1 MRLEPRPVESPRWS
15 LTPAPLRHV
24 YESTWNL
31 YRSCAHIAGVNDIT
45 ADNLLPD
52 QQQSTHHGPKEALPK
67 LMLGAIGV
75 VYGDIGTSPLYAM
88 KESFLGPHPL
98 TVDRLHIFG
107 VLSLIFWS
115 LMLIVTTKYV
125 AVAMRADNKGEG
137 GSFALLS
144 LIARNLG
151 HKKWAPTLVILGVL
165 ATCLFYGDAMITPAI
180 SVLSAVEG
188 LTIAEAPLQPLVIP
202 ISIAILVGLFLVQS
216 RGTAK
221 VGVLFGP
228 VILVYLAVLAGLGLA
243 NIMAHPEIVGAL
255 SPTWAVKFFLVNP
268 KLAFL
273 ALGSVFL
280 AVTGAETLYADMG
293 HFGRKAIG
301 FSWLSLVYPC
311 LTINYLGQGALLLGH
326 PAAAENPFYL
336 MAPDSLRLPLV
347 FIATAATII
356 ASQAVIS
363 GAFSVT
369 HQAVQL
375 GFLPRLKTEHTSAKA
390 AGQIYIPAVNW
401 GLLAMV
407 IVLVLGF
414 RESGKLA
421 SAYGIAVTG
430 TMLITTMMLAVLL
443 FQVWRWNRLL
453 ASVVIGLFFVVD
465 SAYFASNITKIP
477 DGGWFPLLVAAVSFT
492 VLTTWAKGRQ
502 LMRQRLSEAALP
514 LTVFIKSVA
523 TSVHRV
529 RGTSVFLATSAETV
543 PAALLH
549 NLKHNQ
555 VLHSRVLV
563 LNVKVEEVPHVSI
576 DKRLEVHDAGHGFY
590 RVILHYGYMEE
601 VDIPRDLEKI
611 DTCGEPFTMMSTSFF
626 LGRQKLI
633 ASKRHA
639 GMALW
644 REKLFAWMLKNS
656 ESAMEFF
663 KLPTNR
669 VVELGSQLQI

>member
-1 MRLEPRPVESPRWS
+1 MNE
-15 LTPAPLRHV
+15 
-24 YESTWNL
+24 
-31 YRSCAHIAGVNDIT
+31 IT
-45 ADNLLPD
+45 ADNLLAADVAP
-52 QQQSTHHGPKEALPK
+52 SHHGPKEALPK

-75 VYGDIGTSPLYAM
+75 VYGDIGTSPLYTM
-88 KESFLGPHPL
+88 QESFLGPHPL
-98 TVDRLHIFG
+98 TVDRLHIYG

-115 LMLIVTTKYV
+115 LMLVVTIKYV
-125 AVAMRADNKGEG
+125 FVAMRADNKGEG

-144 LIARNLG
+144 LISRNLG
-151 HKKWAPTLVILGVL
+151 HKKWAPTLVMMGVL

-188 LTIAEAPLQPLVIP
+188 LTVVEAGLQPLVIP
-202 ISIAILVGLFLVQS
+202 ISIGILVGLFLVQS

-221 VGVLFGP
+221 VGAFFGP
-228 VILVYLAVLAGLGLA
+228 VILVYMATLALLGVS
-243 NIMAHPEIVGAL
+243 NILRHPEVVQAL
-255 SPTWAVKFFLVNP
+255 SPSWAIHFFVVNP

-293 HFGRKAIG
+293 HFGRRAIG
-301 FSWLSLVYPC
+301 WSWLTLVYPC
-311 LTINYLGQGALLLGH
+311 LMLNYAGQGALMLGDPH
-326 PAAAENPFYL
+326 TATNPFYL
-336 MAPDSLRLPLV
+336 MAPDWARLPLV

-375 GFLPRLKTEHTSAKA
+375 GFLPRLRTEHTSAKA
-390 AGQIYIPAVNW
+390 LGQIYIPAVNW
-401 GLLAMV
+401 GLLFMV
-407 IVLVLGF
+407 TVLVLGF
-414 RESGKLA
+414 RESGRLA

-430 TMLITTMMLAVLL
+430 TMLITTAMLAVLV
-443 FQVWRWNRLL
+443 FQVWKWNRLV
-453 ASVVIGLFFVVD
+453 ATGTIGLFLLVD
-465 SAYFASNITKIP
+465 GTYFASNITKIP

-502 LMRQRLSEAALP
+502 MMRQRLAESALP
-514 LTVFIKSVA
+514 LEVFIKSTA
-523 TSVHRV
+523 ASVHRV
-529 RGTSVFLATSAETV
+529 RGTSVFLSTSADTV

-555 VLHSRVLV
+555 VLHSRVLI
-563 LNVKVEEVPHVSI
+563 LNVKVEEVPHVPA
-576 DKRLEVHDAGHGFY
+576 DKRVEVHEAGHGFY
-590 RVILHYGYMEE
+590 RVILHYGFMEE
-601 VDIPRDLEKI
+601 VDIPRDLAAI
-611 DTCGEPFTMMSTSFF
+611 QTCGEPFNMMSTSFF
-626 LGRQKLI
+626 LGRQKLV
-633 ASKRHA
+633 ASKKHP

-644 REKLFAWMLKNS
+644 REKLFAWMLKSS

-669 VVELGSQLQI
+669 VIELGSQLQI

>member
-1 MRLEPRPVESPRWS
+1 MPCPRTPVAMNE
-15 LTPAPLRHV
+15 
-24 YESTWNL
+24 
-31 YRSCAHIAGVNDIT
+31 IT
-45 ADNLLPD
+45 ADNILPAE
-52 QQQSTHHGPKEALPK
+52 TAAEHHGPREALPK
-67 LMLGAIGV
+67 LMLGAIGI
-75 VYGDIGTSPLYAM
+75 VYGDIGTSPLYTM

-98 TVDRLHIFG
+98 AVDRLHIFG
-107 VLSLIFWS
+107 VLSLIFWT
-115 LMLIVTTKYV
+115 LMMIVTFKYV
-125 AVAMRADNKGEG
+125 TVAMRADNKGEG

-144 LIARNLG
+144 LIARNLEG
-151 HKKWAPTLVILGVL
+151 KKKWTPTLVTLGVL

-188 LTIAEAPLQPLVIP
+188 LEVVQAGFQPLVIP
-202 ISIAILVGLFLVQS
+202 VSIAILFGLFLVQS

-221 VGVLFGP
+221 VGNMFGP
-228 VILVYLAVLAGLGLA
+228 VMLIYFAALAGLGIA
-243 NIMAHPEIVGAL
+243 NIVRHPDIVGIL
-255 SPTWAVKFFLVNP
+255 SPLWAVKFFAYNP

-280 AVTGAETLYADMG
+280 AVTGAEALYADMG
-293 HFGRKAIG
+293 HFGRKAVNL
-301 FSWLSLVYPC
+301 SWLTLVYPC
-311 LTINYLGQGALLLGH
+311 LVLNYMGQGALMLDDPG
-326 PAAAENPFYL
+326 AATNPFFL
-336 MAPDSLRLPLV
+336 LAPEWARLPLV
-347 FIATAATII
+347 FLATIATII

-375 GFLPRLKTEHTSAKA
+375 GFLPRLRTEHTSEKA
-390 AGQIYIPAVNW
+390 RGQIYIPAVNW

-407 IVLVLGF
+407 ILLVLGF

-430 TMLITTMMLAVLL
+430 TMLITSLMLGVLVL
-443 FQVWRWNRLL
+443 YVWKWNRIL
-453 ASVVIGLFFVVD
+453 ASATIGLFLIVD
-465 SAYFASNITKIP
+465 GAYFASNITKIP
-477 DGGWFPLLVAAVSFT
+477 DGGWFPLLIAAISFT

-502 LMRQRLSEAALP
+502 LMRERLAEAALP
-514 LTVFIKSVA
+514 LPVFIKSVA
-523 TSVHRV
+523 SSVHRV
-529 RGTSVFLATSAETV
+529 RGTSVFLSTSAETV

-563 LNVKVEEVPHVSI
+563 LNVKVEDVPHVRRE
-576 DKRLEVHDAGHGFY
+576 KRLEVHDAGHGFY
-590 RVILHYGYMEE
+590 RVVLHYGFMEE
-601 VDIPRDLEKI
+601 VDIPKDLARV
-611 DTCGEPFTMMSTSFF
+611 DTCGEPFNMMSTSFF

-633 ASKRHA
+633 ASKRRA

-644 REKLFAWMLKNS
+644 RERLFAWMLKSS

>member
-1 MRLEPRPVESPRWS
+1 MATLAPTAG
-15 LTPAPLRHV
+15 LT
-24 YESTWNL
+24 S
-31 YRSCAHIAGVNDIT
+31 
-45 ADNLLPD
+45 DNID
-52 QQQSTHHGPKEALPK
+52 VRHGPNEALPK

-75 VYGDIGTSPLYAM
+75 VYGDIGTSPLYTM

-98 TVDRLHIFG
+98 AVDRLHIFG

-115 LMLIVTTKYV
+115 LMLVVTIKYV
-125 AVAMRADNKGEG
+125 FVAMRADNKGEG

-144 LIARNLG
+144 LIARNSG
-151 HKKWAPTLVILGVL
+151 HKKWAPALVMMGVL

-188 LTIAEAPLQPLVIP
+188 LTIVEAGLQPLVIP
-202 ISIAILVGLFLVQS
+202 ISIGILIGLFLVQS
-216 RGTAK
+216 RGTAR
-221 VGVLFGP
+221 VGGLFGP
-228 VILVYLAVLAGLGLA
+228 VILVYLAVLAVLGLS
-243 NIMAHPEIVGAL
+243 NILVRPDILGAL
-255 SPTWAVKFFLVNP
+255 SPQWAVRFFVVNP

-301 FSWLSLVYPC
+301 FSWLLLVYPC
-311 LTINYLGQGALLLGH
+311 LMLNYMGQGALLLGT
-326 PAAAENPFYL
+326 PAAATNPFFL
-336 MAPDSLRLPLV
+336 MAPDWARLPLV
-347 FIATAATII
+347 AITTAATII

-375 GFLPRLKTEHTSAKA
+375 GFLPRLRTEHTSAKA

-407 IVLVLGF
+407 IILVIGF
-414 RESGKLA
+414 RESGRLA

-430 TMLITTMMLAVLL
+430 TMLITTMMLGVLV
-443 FQVWRWNRLL
+443 FQVWKWNRFL
-453 ASVVIGLFFVVD
+453 AAATIGLFFIVD
-465 SAYFASNITKIP
+465 STYFASNITKIP

-502 LMRQRLSEAALP
+502 LLKQALSESALP
-514 LTVFIKSVA
+514 LAVFIKSVA
-523 TSVHRV
+523 RSVHRV
-529 RGTSVFLATSAETV
+529 RGTSVFLSASADIV

-555 VLHSRVLV
+555 VLHGRVLI
-563 LNVKVEEVPHVSI
+563 LNVKVEEVPHVAP
-576 DKRLEVHDAGHGFY
+576 DARLEVHNAGDGFF
-590 RVILHYGYMEE
+590 RVVLHYGYMEE
-601 VDIPRDLEKI
+601 VDIPSDLARV
-611 DTCGEPFTMMSTSFF
+611 DTCGEPFNMMSTSFF

-633 ASKRHA
+633 ASKKRP

-669 VVELGSQLQI
+669 VIELGSQLQI